1 MAHKKGEGSVKNG
14 RDSQAKRLGVKIF
27 GGQPA
32 IAGNII
38 IRQRGTRYHAGK
50 NVGVG
55 KDFTLFALADGL
67 VEFRKGR
74 NERTTVS
81 IVSEVAPQVAA
92 AE

>member
-38 IRQRGTRYHAGK
+38 LRQRGTQYHPGK

-55 KDFTLFALADGL
+55 KDFTLFALTDGL

-81 IVSEVAPQVAA
+81 VVSEVAP

>member
-14 RDSQAKRLGVKIF
+14 RDSNSKRLGVKIF

-32 IAGNII
+32 INGNII
-38 IRQRGTRYHAGK
+38 IRQRGTKFHPGK

-55 KDFTLFALADGL
+55 KDFTLFALTDGL
-67 VEFRKGR
+67 VHFRKTR
-74 NERTTVS
+74 EDKT
-81 IVSEVAPQVAA
+81 IVSVTAVTAEEVAI